1 VAISIP
7 AGRFISHRSRR
18 KGWVLWSLFVHRLG
32 YVIVAAV
39 PWLPEGLANRG
50 GVLVYLLVTMSAS
63 ATFFGVG
70 WNSLL
75 ADVVPERRR
84 ATVFATR
91 NIVAVCITSVV
102 TLLSGL
108 WLERILFPANYQVL
122 YGLGFL
128 ASLVSLY
135 FLTRMQVPD
144 SPVVAV
150 DSGTGRGLHERW
162 RRLRSSIGAERA
174 FMRITVNT
182 LLFGLP
188 AWTVGPLYIL
198 YYVRDLGAS
207 DSWIGLQA
215 TVANVAAIAGYALG
229 QRLISRWGEARMLKW
244 TAPGAGLYPLL
255 AGLFGSLTPLLV
267 FLGIDGL
274 IVPSINL
281 SHFSTLLR
289 SCPDDR
295 RPLFIGFY
303 TTVMNAGA
311 FLAPLLGVALA
322 ERIGPMPVLIVCG
335 ILRILMGLTFTLW
348 PVEVPDAAS

>member
-1 VAISIP
+1 
-7 AGRFISHRSRR
+7 
-18 KGWVLWSLFVHRLG
+18 
-32 YVIVAAV
+32 
-39 PWLPEGLANRG
+39 
-50 GVLVYLLVTMSAS
+50 
-63 ATFFGVG
+63 
-70 WNSLL
+70 
-75 ADVVPERRR
+75 
-84 ATVFATR
+84 
-91 NIVAVCITSVV
+91 
-102 TLLSGL
+102 
-108 WLERILFPANYQVL
+108 
-122 YGLGFL
+122 
-128 ASLVSLY
+128 
-135 FLTRMQVPD
+135 
-144 SPVVAV
+144 
-150 DSGTGRGLHERW
+150 
-162 RRLRSSIGAERA
+162 
-174 FMRITVNT
+174 MRITVNT